1 MDTRVE
7 GMKSVIRLVAIAAV
21 IFVIDLF
28 WLNLIGG
35 TYASAVEKIQGGRP
49 MNARIIPALVV
60 YAALAVLVDRA
71 ESVRDAA
78 IIGSATYAVYD
89 FTVATIFK
97 DYPIWIGVADTVW
110 GGVLFAASKLVVDR
124 YF

>member
-1 MDTRVE
+1 
-7 GMKSVIRLVAIAAV
+7 MKTVIRLVAIAAV

-35 TYASAVEKIQGGRP
+35 VYASAVEKIQGGRP
-49 MNARIIPALVV
+49 ISVRIIPALIV
-60 YAALAVLVDRA
+60 YGALAVLVDRA

-78 IIGSATYAVYD
+78 LIGSATYAVYD

-110 GGVLFAASKLVVDR
+110 GGVLFAASKYIIDR
-124 YF
+124 YFD

>member
-1 MDTRVE
+1 
-7 GMKSVIRLVAIAAV
+7 MKTVIRLVAIAAV

-35 TYASAVEKIQGGRP
+35 AYASAVEKIQGGRP
-49 MNARIIPALVV
+49 MVARIIPAIVV
-60 YAALAVLVDRA
+60 YGALAILVNRA

-78 IIGSATYAVYD
+78 LIGSATYAVYD

-110 GGVLFAASKLVVDR
+110 GGALFGMSKYIVDR
-124 YF
+124 YFD